1 MSQSIPLRGIQ
12 SSTGRTAMAKN
23 SQESIIRRLKRIEGQ
38 AKGLIRMLEED
49 RYCIDILHQIQ
60 ATKAA
65 LTKVETEL
73 LRSHARECVD
83 EALRRG
89 TVREKREKIVELV
102 DLFERVR

>member
-1 MSQSIPLRGIQ
+1 MSATSITSRQAIV
-12 SSTGRTAMAKN
+12 
-23 SQESIIRRLKRIEGQ
+23 RRLNRIEGQ
-38 AKGLIRMLEED
+38 VKGLSRMLESD

-73 LRSHARECVD
+73 LRAHARECVE
-83 EALRRG
+83 EALEQG
-89 TVREKREKIVELV
+89 SLEEQREKIVELV

>member
-1 MSQSIPLRGIQ
+1 M
-12 SSTGRTAMAKN
+12 TGKHTNRDL
-23 SQESIIRRLKRIEGQ
+23 IVRRLRKIEGQ
-38 AKGLIRMLEED
+38 VKGLVRMLDDD

-73 LRSHARECVD
+73 LRAHAGECVD
-83 EALRRG
+83 AALRQG
-89 TVREKREKIVELV
+89 TMQQKRKKIVELV

>member
-1 MSQSIPLRGIQ
+1 MSTTSITSRQAIV
-12 SSTGRTAMAKN
+12 
-23 SQESIIRRLKRIEGQ
+23 RRLNRIEGQ
-38 AKGLIRMLEED
+38 VKGLSRMLESD

-73 LRSHARECVD
+73 LRAHARDCVD
-83 EALRRG
+83 EALEQG
-89 TVREKREKIVELV
+89 SLEAQREKIVELV